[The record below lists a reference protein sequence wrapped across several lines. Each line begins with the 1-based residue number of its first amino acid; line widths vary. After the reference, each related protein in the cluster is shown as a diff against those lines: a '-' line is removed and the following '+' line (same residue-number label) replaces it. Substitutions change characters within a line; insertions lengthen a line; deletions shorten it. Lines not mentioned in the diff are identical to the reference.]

1 MKHIKRIAITN
12 EKGGV
17 GKTMTVVNL
26 SAILSERGYKT
37 LLIDA
42 DPQSSA
48 SANFD
53 LYHCPS
59 PTLADVLKGT
69 SLCTEA
75 IRSTRFGVDV
85 LPSSADLT
93 EFDLT
98 LASRKK
104 NHDSYVS
111 VFSDHLA
118 PLKDY
123 DFIIIDC
130 PPQNCSLMDTI
141 HYYADAVII
150 PMLAE
155 DYGIQT
161 LSAKVSTIANIR
173 RWINPRLQMLGGLIT
188 MDEKRGL
195 RSDYRSILQEQTIFP
210 IFRSTIR
217 RNITLV
223 RAINARE
230 PICVFDKRSN
240 GNLDYQA
247 FADELLGRIAE

>member
-17 GKTMTVVNL
+17 GKTMTAVNL

-69 SLCTEA
+69 SLCTDA

-123 DFIIIDC
+123 DHRLPAAKLLAYGHHTLLC
-130 PPQNCSLMDTI
+130 GCR
-141 HYYADAVII
+141 YY
-150 PMLAE
+150 PH
-155 DYGIQT
+155 
-161 LSAKVSTIANIR
+161 
-173 RWINPRLQMLGGLIT
+173 
-188 MDEKRGL
+188 
-195 RSDYRSILQEQTIFP
+195 
-210 IFRSTIR
+210 
-217 RNITLV
+217 
-223 RAINARE
+223 AR
-230 PICVFDKRSN
+230 
-240 GNLDYQA
+240 
-247 FADELLGRIAE
+247 

>member
-1 MKHIKRIAITN
+1 
-12 EKGGV
+12 
-17 GKTMTVVNL
+17 
-26 SAILSERGYKT
+26 
-37 LLIDA
+37 
-42 DPQSSA
+42 
-48 SANFD
+48 
-53 LYHCPS
+53 
-59 PTLADVLKGT
+59 
-69 SLCTEA
+69 
-75 IRSTRFGVDV
+75 
-85 LPSSADLT
+85 
-93 EFDLT
+93 
-98 LASRKK
+98 
-104 NHDSYVS
+104 
-111 VFSDHLA
+111 
-118 PLKDY
+118 
-123 DFIIIDC
+123 
-130 PPQNCSLMDTI
+130 MDTI